1 MDAPVTQPPSIKAPR
16 SLVIIHTVF
25 LEIGLVIL
33 ASIAGKKILNLDFNP
48 GGWLALVFLS
58 LWIIAW
64 LLSKT
69 RPADI
74 ALRVSIC
81 IALGLLPVSAPLW
94 IVGAAFRLIYD
105 SQSESH
111 MLYLYGVLVR

>member
-33 ASIAGKKILNLDFNP
+33 ASVAGKEILSLDFNP
-48 GGWLALVFLS
+48 GGWLAIVFIV
-58 LWIIAW
+58 LWILAW
-64 LLSKT
+64 LLT
-69 RPADI
+69 RTRLADI

-81 IALGLLPVSAPLW
+81 VALGLLPISAPIW
-94 IVGAAFRLIYD
+94 IVGTAFRLIYD
-105 SQSESH
+105 SYREAH
-111 MLYLYGVLVR
+111 LITILGLLGR